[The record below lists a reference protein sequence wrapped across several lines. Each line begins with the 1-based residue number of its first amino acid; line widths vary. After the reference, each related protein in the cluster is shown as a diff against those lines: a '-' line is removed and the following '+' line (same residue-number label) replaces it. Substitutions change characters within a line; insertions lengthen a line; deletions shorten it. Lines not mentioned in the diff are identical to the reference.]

1 MSGTEQ
7 MTGGFAGDP
16 QAAFASTAAGGCCG
30 SPAVRTEAPK
40 EAAVTASVPCCGTS
54 EQAAAEG
61 SCCGAS
67 AKTEAVASGAGC
79 CG

>member
-7 MTGGFAGDP
+7 VTGGFAGDP
-16 QAAFASTAAGGCCG
+16 QEAFASASGGGCCG
-30 SPAVRTEAPK
+30 SPAAHTQAPK
-40 EAAVTASVPCCGTS
+40 DAAVATGAPCCGMS

-67 AKTEAVASGAGC
+67 AKTEAVAVGAGC